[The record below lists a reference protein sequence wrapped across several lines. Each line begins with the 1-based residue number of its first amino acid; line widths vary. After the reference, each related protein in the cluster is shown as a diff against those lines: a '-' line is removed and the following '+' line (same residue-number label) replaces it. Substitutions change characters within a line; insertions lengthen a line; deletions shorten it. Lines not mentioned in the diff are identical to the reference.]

1 MSAQAFDKL
10 EQQINM
16 LILHCQQLEQS
27 NQDLQQQVSALKE
40 ERNQR
45 LHVANQTDQKLEA
58 MISRLKTLE
67 QQA

>member
-1 MSAQAFDKL
+1 MSEHALETL
-10 EQQINM
+10 EQQINA
-16 LILHCQQLEQS
+16 LILHCQQLEQA
-27 NQDLQQQVSALKE
+27 NQEQRQQIAELRE

-45 LHVANQTDQKLEA
+45 LQITGKTDQKIEA

>member
-10 EQQINM
+10 EQQINT
-16 LILHCQQLEQS
+16 LIRHCQQLEQS
-27 NQDLQQQVSALKE
+27 NRDLQLQVAALKE
-40 ERNQR
+40 ERHQR
-45 LHVANQTDQKLEA
+45 IQVASQTEQKIEA

>member
-1 MSAQAFDKL
+1 MSEHALETL
-10 EQQINM
+10 EQQINE
-16 LILHCQQLEQS
+16 LILHCQQLKQA
-27 NQDLQQQVSALKE
+27 NQDLHRQIAELRE

-45 LHVANQTDQKLEA
+45 LQVTGKTDQKIEA

>member
-1 MSAQAFDKL
+1 MSAHAL
-10 EQQINM
+10 ETLERQINE
-16 LILHCQQLEQS
+16 LILHCQQLTQE
-27 NQDLQQQVSALKE
+27 NQALHRQIAELRE

-45 LHVANQTDQKLEA
+45 LQITGKTDQKIEA

>member
-10 EQQINM
+10 EQQINK
-16 LILHCQQLEQS
+16 LIRHCQQLEQS
-27 NQDLQQQVSALKE
+27 NQDLRLQISALKE

-45 LHVANQTDQKLEA
+45 LQVASQTEQKIAA
-58 MISRLKTLE
+58 MVSRLKTLE

>member
-10 EQQINM
+10 EQQINE
-16 LILHCQQLEQS
+16 LIRHCQQLEQS
-27 NQDLQQQVSALKE
+27 NRDLHLQIAALKE

-45 LHVANQTDQKLEA
+45 LQITGQTEQKIEA

>member
-1 MSAQAFDKL
+1 MSEYALETL
-10 EQQINM
+10 EQQINA
-16 LILHCQQLEQS
+16 LILHCQQLEQT
-27 NQDLQQQVSALKE
+27 NQEQHQQIAELRE

-45 LHVANQTDQKLEA
+45 LQITGKTDQKIEA

>member
-16 LILHCQQLEQS
+16 LIQHCQKLEQS
-27 NQDLQQQVSALKE
+27 NQDLQQQISALKE

-67 QQA
+67 QQT

>member
-10 EQQINM
+10 EQQINK
-16 LILHCQQLEQS
+16 LTRHCQQLEQS
-27 NQDLQQQVSALKE
+27 NQDLHLQISALKE

-45 LHVANQTDQKLEA
+45 LQVVSQTEQKIAA
-58 MISRLKTLE
+58 MVSRLKTLE

>member
-1 MSAQAFDKL
+1 MSAPAFDKL
-10 EQQINM
+10 EQQINE

-27 NQDLQQQVSALKE
+27 NQDLQQQITALKE

-45 LHVANQTDQKLEA
+45 QLVANQTDQKLEA

-67 QQA
+67 QQT

>member
-10 EQQINM
+10 EQQINT
-16 LILHCQQLEQS
+16 LIRHCQQLEQS
-27 NQDLQQQVSALKE
+27 NQDLHLQISALKE

-45 LHVANQTDQKLEA
+45 LQVAGQTEQKIEA

>member
-10 EQQINM
+10 EQQINA
-16 LILHCQQLEQS
+16 LIRHCQQLERS
-27 NQDLQQQVSALKE
+27 NRDLHLQIAALKE

-45 LHVANQTDQKLEA
+45 LQVAGQTEQKIEA

>member
-10 EQQINM
+10 EQQINT
-16 LILHCQQLEQS
+16 LIRHCQQLEQS
-27 NQDLQQQVSALKE
+27 NRDLHLQISALKE
-40 ERNQR
+40 ERHQR
-45 LHVANQTDQKLEA
+45 LQIAGQTEQKIEA

>member
-10 EQQINM
+10 EQQINT
-16 LILHCQQLEQS
+16 LIRHCQQLEQS
-27 NQDLQQQVSALKE
+27 NRDLHLQISALKE
-40 ERNQR
+40 ERHQR
-45 LHVANQTDQKLEA
+45 LQVAGQTEQKIEA

>member
-10 EQQINM
+10 EQQINK
-16 LILHCQQLEQS
+16 LIRHCQQLEQS
-27 NQDLQQQVSALKE
+27 NKDLHLQISALKE

-45 LHVANQTDQKLEA
+45 LQVASQTEQKIAA
-58 MISRLKTLE
+58 MVSRLKTLE